1 MPLVLSLQ
9 NVSSHSRFRDDKKAF
24 LFLYVNSSYKTRDEF
39 AADAR
44 RVFVNCE
51 LFNEDDSSVGRAGH
65 VMYEF
70 FEKRWAQLTGGS
82 TGNNDT
88 T

>member
-1 MPLVLSLQ
+1 MFADCECVLAGHPYQ
-9 NVSSHSRFRDDKKAF
+9 RCEHNSHR
-24 LFLYVNSSYKTRDEF
+24 YNTRDEF
-39 AADAR
+39 AADMR

-70 FEKRWAQLTGGS
+70 FEKRWTELTSGD
-82 TGNNDT
+82 TNDT